1 MMYVLHVNE
10 VHEMWEDAA
19 KGNLGLITTCQ

>member
-10 VHEMWEDAA
+10 VHEMWEDAT
-19 KGNLGLITTCQ
+19 KGNLGFITICQ